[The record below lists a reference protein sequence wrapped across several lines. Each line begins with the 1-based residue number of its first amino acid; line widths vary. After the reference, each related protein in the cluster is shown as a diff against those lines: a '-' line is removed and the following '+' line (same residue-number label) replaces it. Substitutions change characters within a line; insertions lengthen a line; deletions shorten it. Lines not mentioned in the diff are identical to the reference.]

1 MYGFKLSVVL
11 LFCLTWAG
19 QVQANCLE
27 DSEVLLL
34 AKGFPTKPVSG
45 LSKITSLKDA
55 YCTQEKYVKLLQRDL
70 GGVAGYKV
78 GFTSNTGQA
87 KFNIPTPATGVL
99 LDEMLLTGDIQ
110 LPLAFGYRTLIEPDF
125 LVTIADEKIMQAT
138 SARDTLSYVASIH
151 PFIELVAMRLHE
163 QEPVAGNSLVAINIA
178 ATKAAIGPAIPI
190 VNSDEFYHKI
200 PKVITRFTNQQGE
213 IIQETDAS
221 ALMGHPM
228 EVLYWLIQEFKTRGL
243 TLKAGHKISLGA
255 TGKLFPLG
263 TEAQQFTYQFIGLS
277 EDPVALTVALYGD
290 NGAANE

>member
-1 MYGFKLSVVL
+1 MNSLKMSIFL
-11 LFCLTWAG
+11 LLCLTWGVQSQAG
-19 QVQANCLE
+19 CLE
-27 DSEVLLL
+27 DSEVLSL

-45 LSKITSLKDA
+45 LSKITSLEDA

-78 GFTSNTGQA
+78 GFTSKAGQA

-178 ATKAAIGPAIPI
+178 ATKAAIGPAITVI
-190 VNSDEFYHKI
+190 NSDEFYHKI

-263 TEAQQFTYQFIGLS
+263 NEAQQFSYQFIGLS
-277 EDPVALTVALYGD
+277 EEPTTLTVALYGD
-290 NGAANE
+290 NGAVNE

>member
-1 MYGFKLSVVL
+1 MNSLKMSIFL
-11 LFCLTWAG
+11 LLCLTWGVQSQAG
-19 QVQANCLE
+19 CLE
-27 DSEVLLL
+27 DSEVLSL
-34 AKGFPTKPVSG
+34 AKGFPTTPVSG
-45 LSKITSLKDA
+45 LSKITSLEDA

-78 GFTSNTGQA
+78 GFTSKAGQA
-87 KFNIPTPATGVL
+87 KFNIPNPATGVL

-163 QEPVAGNSLVAINIA
+163 QEPVTGNSLVAINIA
-178 ATKAAIGPAIPI
+178 ATKAAIGPAIPV

-228 EVLYWLIQEFKTRGL
+228 EVLYWLIQKFKTRGL

-263 TEAQQFTYQFIGLS
+263 NEAQRFSYQFIGLS
-277 EDPVALTVALYGD
+277 EEPTTLTVALYGD